1 MSVGKSWAI
10 GDGISD
16 TSMGLSSVP
25 RGCQGMMIKIL
36 RVRYVNGSSE
46 VTDENGTIIGTEMTY
61 ALIPSPV
68 MLHTLCKTS

>member
-1 MSVGKSWAI
+1 AI

-16 TSMGLSSVP
+16 TSMGLSSIP

-61 ALIPSPV
+61 ALMFGDKYHHNSSGRNV
-68 MLHTLCKTS
+68 KGLWFF